1 MKVVSITDVR
11 QDGTRVIRETQQ
23 SGEATL
29 IVIKS
34 RPAAYLVGAQQYEA
48 LLAEN
53 QRLRREALEH
63 EVEIAIDELR
73 RGEAREFAS
82 AADLMA
88 DIEAEIAAESRV
100 GAPAPATVLPSSGEA
115 TVRAAA
121 PGHRTRPRA
130 ARGQSR

>member
-11 QDGTRVIRETQQ
+11 QDGTRVIREAQE

-53 QRLRREALEH
+53 QRLRREALVRR
-63 EVEIAIDELR
+63 VE
-73 RGEAREFAS
+73 EA
-82 AADLMA
+82 
-88 DIEAEIAAESRV
+88 EAEIEDGSRPIFDTAESLI
-100 GAPAPATVLPSSGEA
+100 AYLH
-115 TVRAAA
+115 RA
-121 PGHRTRPRA
+121 G
-130 ARGQSR
+130 